1 MNIHVYY
8 SYLWNELEESLD
20 MLKKI
25 YLMIIIASLSFFIW
39 TSTALADEDL
49 SLHSESAILMEA
61 ESGQILAEK
70 NANQQMYPASVTKIA
85 TAIYVIEN
93 GNLSDE
99 VEISEEAT
107 EADGTTVF
115 LAEGEEVSLGKLVK
129 GLLIN
134 SGNDAGVAI
143 AEHMSGSVSKFS
155 EEMTKFFEEEAGIKN
170 TNFDNPHGLYNE
182 NHYTTAE
189 DLAKI
194 TKYALQNDKFVKL
207 FGLKS
212 VDWESK
218 TWETTILNHHRMVKG
233 EIPYDGVTGG
243 KNGFVSQSGF
253 TLVTTAEKDGM
264 HLIAVTLKT
273 PLADQTYADT
283 VKLLNYG
290 FEHYEPSTIDEGTS
304 FMANGKEFK
313 NSEDLTYVHE
323 EGSKVEE
330 EIKVDGKLVIE
341 DNGELLKEFQ
351 LDNVEKKQP
360 TMMKNNQIENE
371 DQDDN
376 ESSLYLY
383 IGIGVIGAIIILVL
397 FLLWRRRKKRKN
409 NIFI

>member
-1 MNIHVYY
+1 
-8 SYLWNELEESLD
+8 

-25 YLMIIIASLSFFIW
+25 YIMIIIASLNFFIW
-39 TSTALADEDL
+39 ASTTLADEGL

-61 ESGQILAEK
+61 ESGQVLAEK

-93 GNLSDE
+93 GNLSEE
-99 VEISEEAT
+99 VEISENAT

-115 LAEGEEVSLGKLVK
+115 LTEGEEVSLGKLVK

-155 EEMTKFFEEEAGIKN
+155 EEMTEFFEEKAGIEN
-170 TNFDNPHGLYNE
+170 TNFDNPHGLYND

-194 TKYALQNDKFVKL
+194 TKYALQNDQFVKL
-207 FGLKS
+207 FGMKS
-212 VDWESK
+212 VDWNSK

-253 TLVTTAEKDGM
+253 TLVTTAEQEGM

-273 PLADQTYADT
+273 PFAEQSYEDT
-283 VKLLNYG
+283 AELLDYG
-290 FEHYEPSTIDEGTS
+290 FENYEPFTIDEGTS
-304 FMANGKEFK
+304 FMTKGKEFK

-330 EIKVDGKLVIE
+330 EIKEDGKLVIE

-351 LDNVEKKQP
+351 LDKVEKKQP
-360 TMMKNNQIENE
+360 TMMKNNQIEKE
-371 DQDDN
+371 DQ
-376 ESSLYLY
+376 ESIAGSLYLY
-383 IGIGVIGAIIILVL
+383 IGIGVAGVVLIIVL

>member
-1 MNIHVYY
+1 
-8 SYLWNELEESLD
+8 
-20 MLKKI
+20 
-25 YLMIIIASLSFFIW
+25 MIIITSLNFFIW
-39 TSTALADEDL
+39 TSTTLADEDL

-93 GNLSDE
+93 GNLSEE
-99 VEISEEAT
+99 VEISEKAT

-115 LAEGEEVSLGKLVK
+115 LAEGEKVSLGKLVK

-143 AEHMSGSVSKFS
+143 AEHMNGSVREFSK
-155 EEMTKFFEEEAGIKN
+155 EMTEFFEEKAGIEN
-170 TNFDNPHGLYNE
+170 TNFDNPHGLFDD

-194 TKYALQNDKFVKL
+194 TKYAMQNEKFVKL
-207 FGLKS
+207 FGMKS

-243 KNGFVSQSGF
+243 KNGYVSRSGF
-253 TLVTTAEKDGM
+253 TLVTTAEQDGM
-264 HLIAVTLKT
+264 NLIAVTLKT
-273 PLADQTYADT
+273 PLSEQSYEDT
-283 VKLLNYG
+283 VELLDYG
-290 FEHYEPSTIDEGTS
+290 FEHYEPFTIDEGTS
-304 FMANGKEFK
+304 FMTNGKQFK

-330 EIKVDGKLVIE
+330 EIKEDGKLVIE

-360 TMMKNNQIENE
+360 TMMKNNQVENE
-371 DQDDN
+371 NQEDSQ
-376 ESSLYLY
+376 SSVYLY
-383 IGIGVIGAIIILVL
+383 IGIGVVAAILVL
-397 FLLWRRRKKRKN
+397 VLILLWRRKKRRKN

>member
-1 MNIHVYY
+1 
-8 SYLWNELEESLD
+8 
-20 MLKKI
+20 MLRKFYI
-25 YLMIIIASLSFFIW
+25 MIIITSLNFFIW
-39 TSTALADEDL
+39 TSTTLADEDL

-93 GNLSDE
+93 GNLSEE
-99 VEISEEAT
+99 VEISEKAT

-115 LAEGEEVSLGKLVK
+115 LAEGEKVSLGKLVK

-143 AEHMSGSVSKFS
+143 AEHMNGSVREFSK
-155 EEMTKFFEEEAGIKN
+155 EMTEFFEEKAGIEN
-170 TNFDNPHGLYNE
+170 TNFDNPHGLFDD

-194 TKYALQNDKFVKL
+194 TKYAMQNEKFVKL
-207 FGLKS
+207 FGMKS

-243 KNGFVSQSGF
+243 KNGYVSRSGF
-253 TLVTTAEKDGM
+253 TLVTTAEQDGM
-264 HLIAVTLKT
+264 NLIAVTLKT
-273 PLADQTYADT
+273 PLSEQSYEDT
-283 VKLLNYG
+283 VELLDYG
-290 FEHYEPSTIDEGTS
+290 FEHYEPFTIDEGTS
-304 FMANGKEFK
+304 FMTNGKQFK

-330 EIKVDGKLVIE
+330 EIKEDGKLVIE

-360 TMMKNNQIENE
+360 TMMKNNQVENE
-371 DQDDN
+371 NQEDSQ
-376 ESSLYLY
+376 SSVYLY
-383 IGIGVIGAIIILVL
+383 IGIGVVAAILVL
-397 FLLWRRRKKRKN
+397 VLILLWRRKKRRKN

>member
-1 MNIHVYY
+1 
-8 SYLWNELEESLD
+8 
-20 MLKKI
+20 MLRKFYI
-25 YLMIIIASLSFFIW
+25 MIIITSLNFFIW
-39 TSTALADEDL
+39 TSTTLADEDL

-93 GNLSDE
+93 GNLSEE
-99 VEISEEAT
+99 VEISEKAT

-115 LAEGEEVSLGKLVK
+115 LAEGEKVSLGKLVK

-143 AEHMSGSVSKFS
+143 AEHMNGSVREFSK
-155 EEMTKFFEEEAGIKN
+155 EMTEFFEEKAGIEN
-170 TNFDNPHGLYNE
+170 TNFDNPHGLFDD

-194 TKYALQNDKFVKL
+194 TKYAMQNEKFVKL
-207 FGLKS
+207 FGMKS

-243 KNGFVSQSGF
+243 KNGYVSRSGF
-253 TLVTTAEKDGM
+253 TLVTTAEQDGM
-264 HLIAVTLKT
+264 NLIAVTLKT
-273 PLADQTYADT
+273 PLSEQSYEDT
-283 VKLLNYG
+283 VELLDYG
-290 FEHYEPSTIDEGTS
+290 FEHYEPFTIDEGTS
-304 FMANGKEFK
+304 FMTNGKQFK

-330 EIKVDGKLVIE
+330 EIKEDGKLVIE

-360 TMMKNNQIENE
+360 TMMKNNQVENE
-371 DQDDN
+371 NQEDSQ
-376 ESSLYLY
+376 SSVYHY
-383 IGIGVIGAIIILVL
+383 IGIGVVAAILVL
-397 FLLWRRRKKRKN
+397 VLILLWRRKKRRKN